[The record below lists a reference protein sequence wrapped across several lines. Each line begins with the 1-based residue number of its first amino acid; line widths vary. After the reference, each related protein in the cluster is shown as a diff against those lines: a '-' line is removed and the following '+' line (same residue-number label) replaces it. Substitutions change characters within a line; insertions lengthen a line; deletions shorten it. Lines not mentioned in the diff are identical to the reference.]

1 MRNRES
7 QQSECQICHR
17 KYSLSELLPATF
29 VHGGTLE
36 LVKAKFPEWTE
47 NGYICFEDLNSFR
60 SDYVED
66 ALKQEQGELTSLDK
80 EVLQSLDQ
88 NELISKDTD
97 IEFAEKISFGNHL
110 ADRIASFGGSWKF
123 IIIFAVIL
131 GGWIAMNTF
140 FLSRKPFDPFPFIL
154 LNLILSCVAA
164 IQAPVIMMSQN
175 RQEQKDRFR
184 AQNDYKV
191 NLKAEIEI
199 RNLNAKID
207 LLLTHQWQRLL
218 EIQQIQMELMEE
230 MTRKGK

>member
-7 QQSECQICHR
+7 QQGECQICHQ
-17 KYSLSELLPATF
+17 KFTLSELLPGTF
-29 VHGGTLE
+29 VHGGVLDII
-36 LVKAKFPEWTE
+36 KAKAPDWTE
-47 NGYICFEDLNSFR
+47 SGNICFKDLNRFR
-60 SDYVED
+60 AEYVQNAMKLEKGD
-66 ALKQEQGELTSLDK
+66 LTELDK
-80 EVLQSLDQ
+80 EVLESLNQDD
-88 NELISKDTD
+88 LISKNLGSE
-97 IEFAEKISFGNHL
+97 IVEKSTLGIRL
-110 ADRIASFGGSWKF
+110 ADLIASFGGSWRF
-123 IIIFAVIL
+123 IILFGLLLAAWIIL
-131 GGWIAMNTF
+131 NTV
-140 FLSRKPFDPFPFIL
+140 LLIHKPFDPFPFIL

-175 RQEQKDRFR
+175 RQEQKDRLR
-184 AQNDYKV
+184 SQNDYKI